1 MFQTEINAWLQS
13 FSVPWLD
20 VFMQIVSFLGNG
32 EIVAAILIL
41 LIMGVDLRKGLT
53 ILIAVLLASA
63 VTNSLKNVFEM
74 PRPVFLSSAVGEPG
88 DSSPPPTFYEDGGGS
103 TFWSL
108 PKPEAIDKMREIQEI
123 HDEGADGLPSGH
135 VATAA
140 ALSFAIAFVFAGFRF
155 LPLALFWTFIMALS
169 RMYLGRH
176 FLADVLLGAVIGVFI
191 VWCII
196 KASKPFLKEVEC
208 NDHSAKILFSL
219 LAGFSVLFA
228 LFSFAET
235 KNLGE
240 LSGAAAGI
248 IAILAIGLP
257 NSEANF
263 FYRVLR
269 VVLAGGVYAVLS
281 VICSAIKLEEILAGA
296 FIQGFVL
303 IFFTCFI
310 PVLIGKATGLFKAKE
325 VAST

>member
-1 MFQTEINAWLQS
+1 
-13 FSVPWLD
+13 
-20 VFMQIVSFLGNG
+20 
-32 EIVAAILIL
+32 
-41 LIMGVDLRKGLT
+41 
-53 ILIAVLLASA
+53 
-63 VTNSLKNVFEM
+63 
-74 PRPVFLSSAVGEPG
+74 
-88 DSSPPPTFYEDGGGS
+88 
-103 TFWSL
+103 
-108 PKPEAIDKMREIQEI
+108 
-123 HDEGADGLPSGH
+123 
-135 VATAA
+135 
-140 ALSFAIAFVFAGFRF
+140 
-155 LPLALFWTFIMALS
+155 
-169 RMYLGRH
+169 MYLGRH

-208 NDHSAKILFSL
+208 NDRSAKILFSL

-325 VAST
+325 VASS